1 MMRSLR
7 LGMWGVCNAS
17 TLVCRGR
24 SLSVCPPGA
33 WWCSSM
39 LCERRG
45 WRWPSVPTK
54 RAGRCQRSSTAS
66 PPVTMPSRSS
76 RATAERFSCLPTST
90 RTGKRP
96 STSSGHLRTPGVFST
111 HTNRLSR
118 ALALEPD
125 RIAGALEGPGV
136 QIGDK
141 GAPVSPVQANKRWN
155 HAVFSRRFCPVL
167 GLCVRF
173 GHRGASR
180 W

>member
-1 MMRSLR
+1 MRF
-7 LGMWGVCNAS
+7 LGS
-17 TLVCRGR
+17 TVSGSGSSCHLVTIRGEGMDAMFQCR
-24 SLSVCPPGA
+24 VKPG
-33 WWCSSM
+33 
-39 LCERRG
+39 G
-45 WRWPSVPTK
+45 WRWPSVLTK

-76 RATAERFSCLPTST
+76 RATAERFSCLPTSA

-118 ALALEPD
+118 DLVLEPD